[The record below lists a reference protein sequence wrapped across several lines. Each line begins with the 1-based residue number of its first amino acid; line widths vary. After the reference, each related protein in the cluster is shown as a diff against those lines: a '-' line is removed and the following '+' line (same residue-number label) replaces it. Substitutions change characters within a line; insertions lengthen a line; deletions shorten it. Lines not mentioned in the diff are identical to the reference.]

1 MKDAKNHLTKVK
13 RGKRE
18 VAYSVF
24 NYIFFTLLSIVM
36 VYPFWH
42 VIMMSLS
49 SVEATARGGIFLWRR
64 KKEKVAEL

>member
-1 MKDAKNHLTKVK
+1 MKDTKNHLTKVK
-13 RGKRE
+13 RSRGE

-42 VIMMSLS
+42 VIIVLKLC
-49 SVEATARGGIFLWRR
+49 GGYGQRR
-64 KKEKVAEL
+64 HLPVAPGIQP